1 VTRFLAV
8 AAPALIALAASAASG
23 AERKKPPPPE
33 VPLPPI
39 DQLPLPTIPP
49 EPNAP
54 AQKPPEATAPARPVG
69 IGVGVAGDLD
79 SAAAARLAASLRS
92 IAALVPLAREPVAL
106 AAERCD
112 TDACVSALAAAQELD
127 RAVFARVARGILTV
141 RVVDVTFARPPAEA
155 GQPVPAD
162 GAELRAAGEA
172 LACGL
177 LVPAGCTGVA
187 QIDAA
192 GAAIEIDAK
201 PAQTR
206 ATLPVGV
213 HTIVVRSGDSIV
225 RRPLPVVV
233 EKPVAMAVR
242 REQGKIV
249 LLTPEEMAQ
258 RAVVSAEVPAPARSG
273 WTRTAGYV
281 AAGAGIVAA
290 GVAIAEGLHSRSLI
304 NDAENGYR
312 ANGNVYRPRDLGN
325 LESGNSAAHT
335 ANLLFAA
342 SGVLLAS
349 GLVLAF
355 AF

>member
-1 VTRFLAV
+1 
-8 AAPALIALAASAASG
+8 
-23 AERKKPPPPE
+23 
-33 VPLPPI
+33 
-39 DQLPLPTIPP
+39 
-49 EPNAP
+49 
-54 AQKPPEATAPARPVG
+54 
-69 IGVGVAGDLD
+69 
-79 SAAAARLAASLRS
+79 
-92 IAALVPLAREPVAL
+92 
-106 AAERCD
+106 
-112 TDACVSALAAAQELD
+112 LD
-127 RAVFARVARGILTV
+127 RAVFARVARDVLMV
-141 RVVDVTFARPPAEA
+141 RVLDVTFAKPPAEA
-155 GQPVPAD
+155 RLPVPAD

-177 LVPAGCTGVA
+177 LVPAGCTGEA

-192 GAAIEIDAK
+192 GAAIEIDGK
-201 PAQTR
+201 PAATR
-206 ATLPVGV
+206 STLPVGV
-213 HTIVVRSGDSIV
+213 HTLVVRSGDSIV

-233 EKPVAMAVR
+233 EKPVAMALR

-249 LLTPEEMAQ
+249 LLTPDEMAQ
-258 RAVVSAEVPAPARSG
+258 RAVVSAEVPEPTRSR

-304 NDAENGYR
+304 DDAESGYR
-312 ANGNVYRPRDLGN
+312 ANGNVYRPRDLSN
-325 LESGNSAAHT
+325 LDSGNSAART

>member
-1 VTRFLAV
+1 MTRFLAV
-8 AAPALIALAASAASG
+8 AAPALIALAASAA
-23 AERKKPPPPE
+23 ERKKPPPPE
-33 VPLPPI
+33 VPLPPV

-54 AQKPPEATAPARPVG
+54 AQKRSEAPARPVR

-79 SAAAARLAASLRS
+79 SAAAARLAVSLRS

-106 AAERCD
+106 PAERCD

-127 RAVFARVARGILTV
+127 RAVFARVARGVLTV
-141 RVVDVTFARPPAEA
+141 RVLDVTFAKPPAEA
-155 GQPVPAD
+155 AHPAPAD
-162 GAELRAAGEA
+162 GAELRAAAEA

-177 LVPAGCTGVA
+177 LVPIDCTGEA
-187 QIDAA
+187 QIDPA
-192 GAAIEIDAK
+192 GAAAEIDGK
-201 PAQTR
+201 PAAMR
-206 ATLPVGV
+206 STLPVGV
-213 HTIVVRSGDSIV
+213 HTLVVRSGDSIV

-233 EKPVAMAVR
+233 EKPVAMALR
-242 REQGKIV
+242 REQGKVV
-249 LLTPEEMAQ
+249 LLTPDEMAQ
-258 RAVVSAEVPAPARSG
+258 RAVVSAEVPAPTRSR

-304 NDAENGYR
+304 NDAESGYR